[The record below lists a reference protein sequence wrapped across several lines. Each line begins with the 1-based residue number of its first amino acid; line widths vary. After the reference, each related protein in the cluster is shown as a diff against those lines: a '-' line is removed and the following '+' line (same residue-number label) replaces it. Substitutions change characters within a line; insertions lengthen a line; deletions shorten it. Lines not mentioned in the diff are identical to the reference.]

1 MTYDY
6 ESAPRVQ
13 RLTILLHGGSYDRVT
28 NALSLAI
35 VALSMG
41 MEAHILLTYEGLRRF
56 VRGHLEDPDGTD
68 GELFTLMQRGIESGR
83 FHTIGDKL
91 EAARELGLKLYAC
104 TTAMATL
111 GVERK
116 DLVDEVDEIMG
127 LATFMNLAKD
137 ASINWYI

>member
-6 ESAPRVQ
+6 ESGPRVQ
-13 RLTILLHGGSYDRVT
+13 RLTVLLHDGSYDRVT

-41 MEAHILLTYEGLRRF
+41 MEAHIMLTYGGLRRF
-56 VRGHLEDPDGTD
+56 VKGNLETQDGTD
-68 GELFTLMQRGIESGR
+68 GELFAQMQRGLDSGR
-83 FHTIGDKL
+83 FHTVAEKL
-91 EAARELGLKLYAC
+91 QAARELGLKLYAC

-111 GVERK
+111 GVERQ